1 MLNHPFSIFPFKI
14 KSYQSDQEG
23 KLSLNSLFHLL
34 QECAWDNARLN
45 NFGYEYLESK
55 NAFWVLSRVFVEM
68 IEYPEWK
75 DEIEIKTWPKGT
87 DGFFAIRDFQI
98 TKNGKVIGNATSY
111 WLILDKDSKRPKRLD
126 NFNFI
131 HENFLNES
139 AISTKLEK
147 ISINSETT
155 ELERRK
161 VYASD
166 LDVNKHVNNATYV
179 RWILDSYFSKS
190 LKPIAEFEIN
200 FLSELLLNDEFI
212 VCNTT
217 DKSCDD
223 FILKNTQDKEICKA
237 RFNYKKTSDN

>member
-14 KSYQSDQEG
+14 KSYQSDQDG
-23 KLSLNSLFHLL
+23 KLTLNSLFHLL

-55 NAFWVLSRVFVEM
+55 NAFWVLSRVLVEM
-68 IEYPEWK
+68 TEYPEWK

-98 TKNGKVIGNATSY
+98 TKNGKVFGNATSY

-126 NFNFI
+126 DFNFI

-139 AISTKLEK
+139 AIDKKLKK
-147 ISINSETT
+147 ITIAGELSEIDK
-155 ELERRK
+155 RK
-161 VYASD
+161 VYYSD

-179 RWILDSYFSKS
+179 KWILDSYFSLTMKS
-190 LKPIAEFEIN
+190 ISEFEIN

-212 VCNTT
+212 VCDTK
-217 DKSCDD
+217 DRSDE
-223 FILKNTQDKEICKA
+223 FLLKNTQEKEICKA
-237 RFNYKKTSDN
+237 RID